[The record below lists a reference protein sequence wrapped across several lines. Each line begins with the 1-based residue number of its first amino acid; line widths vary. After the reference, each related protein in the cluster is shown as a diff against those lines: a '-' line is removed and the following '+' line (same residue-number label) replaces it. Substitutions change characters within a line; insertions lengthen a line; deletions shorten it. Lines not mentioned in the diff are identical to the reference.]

1 MDNMPANKTTCRC
14 NGGRKARRALLCA
27 ISLSLAGTAVAEIP
41 VSWGQADFAADLYR
55 HAAAKVGKDENVV
68 VSPWGVAHLYALI
81 LTGARGDTAREMAKT
96 LQFGGEEPPAPE
108 DIADT
113 CGFARDALALATNEV
128 VALELSDSLWLAPD
142 FTPKPDFLTRAQKG
156 FNAEI
161 RKTKMGEVGVASIN
175 KFVSEKTHGR
185 IANLL
190 KELDANVKMVAVDT
204 VYLNAKWARPFES
217 DLTREDVFR
226 TRKGKVLVPFMCA
239 TERHMEILDAPECAV
254 LRMPYRSPGLE
265 MLVILPSPSKKV
277 AAVEALISSQWF
289 DRIAAN
295 PWRGEVIVRMPKFNF
310 NSTHDLTKILPE
322 MGMCAPFG
330 MSADFSGLSDEPV
343 GISESKQK
351 ANVTVDEEGTEAS
364 AATYVVMRP
373 KSARS
378 GPPPRSFIADRPFLF
393 VIREKE
399 FGLIL
404 FIGRVS
410 NPGAG

>member
-1 MDNMPANKTTCRC
+1 
-14 NGGRKARRALLCA
+14 
-27 ISLSLAGTAVAEIP
+27 
-41 VSWGQADFAADLYR
+41 
-55 HAAAKVGKDENVV
+55 
-68 VSPWGVAHLYALI
+68 
-81 LTGARGDTAREMAKT
+81 
-96 LQFGGEEPPAPE
+96 
-108 DIADT
+108 
-113 CGFARDALALATNEV
+113 
-128 VALELSDSLWLAPD
+128 
-142 FTPKPDFLTRAQKG
+142 
-156 FNAEI
+156 
-161 RKTKMGEVGVASIN
+161 
-175 KFVSEKTHGR
+175 
-185 IANLL
+185 
-190 KELDANVKMVAVDT
+190 MVAVDT

-310 NSTHDLTKILPE
+310 NSTHDLTEILPE

-343 GISESKQK
+343 GISESKQM

-364 AATYVVMRP
+364 AATYVITEKLISIRP
-373 KSARS
+373 K
-378 GPPPRSFIADRPFLF
+378 PREFIANRPFLF
-393 VIREKE
+393 VIREME

-410 NPGAG
+410 NPTEN